1 MNSWIPCA
9 FSFSMI
15 CHTEYFPYLI
25 CISDI
30 DEGEDSNVWHFRK
43 WWKDVPIGIK
53 INLLCHRE
61 IRSVSCS
68 VPSPVYNSRDMYTS
82 FWWYMYYDDICK
94 HKHITQNK
102 CKRLQKWTIRILME
116 EIWAKIQ
123 LMFIE
128 MYLSDRVRHRY
139 WIISRNQFKISS

>member
-9 FSFSMI
+9 FYFSMI

-102 CKRLQKWTIRILME
+102 CKRLQKMNNPNTNGRNMSKNTAHVHRNVPFRQGKTSILNN
-116 EIWAKIQ
+116 
-123 LMFIE
+123 IE
-128 MYLSDRVRHRY
+128 KSV
-139 WIISRNQFKISS
+139 